1 MRFRPWGRD
10 PRRSVM
16 DVIQLGPPS
25 PKDAEAQVPLVS
37 WVPDGQTWSEQ
48 PGLSD
53 YELVDQ
59 DMANMIAVQQ
69 GIENAPDVPVLLSDY
84 QESAIAHFHHLLYD
98 RWLGAEG

>member
-1 MRFRPWGRD
+1 
-10 PRRSVM
+10 M

-25 PKDAEAQVPLVS
+25 PNDASAQVPLVS
-37 WVPDGQTWSEQ
+37 WVPDGQSWSEQ

-59 DMANMIAVQQ
+59 DMGNMIAVQQ

-84 QESAIAHFHHLLYD
+84 QESAIAHFHHLLYSQ
-98 RWLGAEG
+98 WLDGDDE